1 MAIAKKSA
9 KTARSKNSGQVKK
22 TVRSA
27 KAKKVKAVK
36 TSVKKNRLVNI
47 QKRDGS
53 IVPFSVEKIANAVWK
68 SMRASGEGTEQD
80 ALKVAKS
87 VGEELEK
94 ECLSSEE
101 KCLPTVEQI
110 QDLVEKHLI
119 LHQFATA
126 SKAYILYREKRTEL
140 RRLRGDVPRH
150 VRELAK
156 ESKTYFRNQLSEFV
170 YYTTYSK
177 WLPDEHR
184 RETWLETIERYVE
197 FMKENLGDKLTKKEY
212 DEIREYMLGMK
223 ALGSM
228 RLLWGSG
235 KAARAT
241 NVVAY
246 NCSFL
251 APKEWQDFGE
261 IMYILMCGS
270 GLGFSVERQNVEL
283 LPIIKRQTGEQLRT
297 HLVGDSKEGWADAFV
312 LGLKTWSEGKD
323 IAFDY
328 SAVRPQGARL
338 ATMGGRS
345 SGPEPLRNL
354 IDFARG
360 RLMSRQGRRLTTL
373 DVHDMC
379 CKIGEIVVMGGVR
392 RSALISL
399 SELDDPEMKEAKNG
413 QFYLSHPERMMANN
427 SVVYN
432 EKPTIEQFLDEWLNL
447 IKARSGERG
456 IFNRGGLV
464 KQLPA
469 RRLAISKDHLYSM
482 GMNPCGEIYLRSKQF
497 CNLSEVVARAEDT
510 EKDLLNKVRIATIL
524 GTYQSTLTQFP
535 YLSKEWKEN
544 CEEERLL
551 GVSITGQ
558 WDCPALRNP
567 ATFEKLKK
575 QAVETNK
582 KYAQRFGINAST
594 AVTCAKPS
602 GNGSQLFDSSSG
614 CHPRHSQYYI
624 RRVRLEVH
632 NPIFMM
638 LKDAGIK
645 MLPEVGQTEST
656 ATTWVVEFPI
666 KAPKGSVFKKDI
678 NAIDHLNYWKMIKQS
693 YTEHNPSVTIS
704 VGDEEWLAAGNWV
717 YENWD
722 MVGGLSFLPRDNAV
736 YRLAPYEDITKE
748 RYEEMAKNFPEIDF
762 SKIVLYEYEDT
773 TTSAKELACSAG
785 VCEIDPLQATLP
797 EVAPTE
803 KKKGKK

>member
-9 KTARSKNSGQVKK
+9 KAVKK
-22 TVRSA
+22 SVRPA
-27 KAKKVKAVK
+27 KNKPTKAVK
-36 TSVKKNRLVNI
+36 APAKKNRLVNI

-53 IVPFSVEKIANAVWK
+53 ILPFDVNKIANAVFK
-68 SMRASGEGTEQD
+68 SMRASGEGTEAD

-87 VGEELEK
+87 VALELEK
-94 ECLSSEE
+94 ECLVNEE
-101 KCLPTVEQI
+101 HCLPTVEQI

-119 LHQFATA
+119 LHQFAAA
-126 SKAYILYREKRTEL
+126 SKSYILYREKRTEL

-150 VRELAK
+150 VRDLAK
-156 ESKTYFRNQLSEFV
+156 ESKQYFRNQLSEFV

-184 RETWLETIERYVE
+184 RETWLETIGRYIE
-197 FMKENLGDKLTKKEY
+197 FMQENLGDKLTKKEY
-212 DEIREYMLGMK
+212 AEIREYMLGMK

-297 HLVGDSKEGWADAFV
+297 HMVGDSKEGWADAFV

-323 IAFDY
+323 IAFNY
-328 SAVRPQGARL
+328 SGVRPQGARL

-360 RLMSRQGRRLTTL
+360 RLLSRQGRRLTTL

-399 SELDDPEMKEAKNG
+399 SEMDDPEMKEAKNG

-427 SVVYN
+427 SVAYN

-497 CNLSEVVARAEDT
+497 CNLSEVVARSEDT

-575 QAVETNK
+575 QAIETNK
-582 KYAQRFGINAST
+582 KYAERFGIKASM

-614 CHPRHSQYYI
+614 CHPRHAQYYI

-632 NPIFMM
+632 NPVFMM

-645 MLPEVGQTEST
+645 MFPEVGQTEAT

-678 NAIDHLNYWKMIKQS
+678 NAIDHLNYWKMIKQH

-704 VGDEEWLAAGNWV
+704 VGDDEWLAAGNWV

-736 YRLAPYEDITKE
+736 YRLAPYEEVTKE
-748 RYEEMAKNFPEIDF
+748 RYEEMAKNFPDIDF

-797 EVAPTE
+797 EVMPAE